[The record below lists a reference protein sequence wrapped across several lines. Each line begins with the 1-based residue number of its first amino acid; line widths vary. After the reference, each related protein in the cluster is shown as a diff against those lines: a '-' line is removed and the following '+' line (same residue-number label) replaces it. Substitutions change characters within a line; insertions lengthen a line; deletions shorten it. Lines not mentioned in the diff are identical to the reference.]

1 MDKFEGEGGLVQWA
15 HKDSE
20 EELCDNVLVNIRGS
34 QQGGAQV
41 SWGIKAIQGEE
52 KEVKVGPEGCGQDG
66 GVERDPQ
73 E

>member
-41 SWGIKAIQGEE
+41 SWGVKAIQR
-52 KEVKVGPEGCGQDG
+52 KKSK
-66 GVERDPQ
+66 
-73 E
+73 